1 MKNEPHIPTLIGLVL
16 LILGLGSTFF
26 LVEKGSSLWSQAQ
39 TLKAPTEIT
48 LANVSDTS
56 FSLSWLTEEPTLGF
70 IEYKE
75 QTLFSK
81 KQVALDIRDNQKATP
96 RYTHF
101 VTVNKLKENTAYNV
115 KIVGNQTPNSNLS
128 FKTGPTLGSPT
139 ETVNPAFGV
148 VVDASDIPVD
158 DTLVHASFE
167 GSQTISS
174 LISENGQWVIPLGT
188 LRSSDLSRYFVPS
201 KLAQERLFF
210 VGKKG
215 KSIVTTTIENDSP
228 LPLVRLGSSYDFTKI
243 SGRFQPII
251 AQAKTFN
258 NSVGTVNSGFK
269 ITAPTPGANIP
280 SDQPAI
286 KGTGAPGKEVI
297 LTISTLTKP
306 IINQLVINQNGLWS
320 WTPPV
325 LSPGKHILTAT
336 SFTSQND
343 PVASSVTFTVLK
355 SGTQVLGDATPS
367 ASLTPSPSTSPKLSP
382 TPTPKPSVLLTPTPT
397 ATSTPVSG
405 TTEPTILLIALGIG
419 IMLVGTLGFAKKFS

>member
-1 MKNEPHIPTLIGLVL
+1 M
-16 LILGLGSTFF
+16 
-26 LVEKGSSLWSQAQ
+26 
-39 TLKAPTEIT
+39 
-48 LANVSDTS
+48 
-56 FSLSWLTEEPTLGF
+56 
-70 IEYKE
+70 
-75 QTLFSK
+75 
-81 KQVALDIRDNQKATP
+81 
-96 RYTHF
+96 
-101 VTVNKLKENTAYNV
+101 
-115 KIVGNQTPNSNLS
+115 
-128 FKTGPTLGSPT
+128 
-139 ETVNPAFGV
+139 
-148 VVDASDIPVD
+148 
-158 DTLVHASFE
+158 
-167 GSQTISS
+167 
-174 LISENGQWVIPLGT
+174 
-188 LRSSDLSRYFVPS
+188 
-201 KLAQERLFF
+201 
-210 VGKKG
+210 
-215 KSIVTTTIENDSP
+215 
-228 LPLVRLGSSYDFTKI
+228 RLGSSYDFTKI